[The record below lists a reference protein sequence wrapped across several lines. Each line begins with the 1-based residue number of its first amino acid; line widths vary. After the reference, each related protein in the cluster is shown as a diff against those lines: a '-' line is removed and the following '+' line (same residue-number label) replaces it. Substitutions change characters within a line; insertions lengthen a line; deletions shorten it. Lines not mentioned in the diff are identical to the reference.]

1 MMAFFGSSQKMI
13 GFETKEHASS
23 SCLERM
29 KHLYSEYTVYTINF
43 VHLRLQPSHCGGP
56 TISLKVTPF
65 RSGISPGMSNRSSLR
80 LGKIWWFFGWT
91 PRSQRCNPP
100 KSHCSEKTGLDNL
113 KYFKQIPV
121 VAFQSS

>member
-1 MMAFFGSSQKMI
+1 LAFFVLDLPQKMI

-29 KHLYSEYTVYTINF
+29 KHLYSEYNVYTINF
-43 VHLRLQPSHCGGP
+43 VHLRLQTSQCGGP

-100 KSHCSEKTGLDNL
+100 KSHCERENWVGQPKV
-113 KYFKQIPV
+113 F
-121 VAFQSS
+121 